1 MLHILYIAVPSVSL
15 QRSNFVVF
23 ENESVVAILL
33 TRTGDTGV
41 PATVFVS
48 TAEISDG
55 GNALSKQ
62 QFYVLVRE
70 TMFTIDFRWRRLC
83 GCFTNSCG
91 VWSQ

>member
-1 MLHILYIAVPSVSL
+1 MLHIFYIAVPSVSL

-33 TRTGDTGV
+33 TRTGDTSV

-48 TAEISDG
+48 AAEISDG

-62 QFYVLVRE
+62 LFYVRVRE
-70 TMFTIDFRWRRLC
+70 
-83 GCFTNSCG
+83 
-91 VWSQ
+91 SQYVHH